1 MDPGSFWG
9 TLFQLALSPINWIDW
24 VMEDVE
30 EKVGKMLNEKA
41 SRNRTMEGQ
50 DEQAYE
56 TTIEGL

>member
-1 MDPGSFWG
+1 
-9 TLFQLALSPINWIDW
+9 
-24 VMEDVE
+24 MEDVK